1 MGVIKDVVASWEKKC
16 NNIPALFNLYARPY
30 KGIVNKELQLAEI
43 DDRDYVVNIG
53 CGAMPFT
60 AVYIAKL
67 SGAKVC
73 AIDYDQ
79 QAVKRA
85 RNCIKNLG
93 LTEQIE
99 VKVSDGT
106 SYSAEDFTAG
116 LVALQAEPKKEI
128 LENLLA
134 TANQGSRFVFRR
146 ARKAFSQQYDFL
158 PEEYEAEATVKQWM
172 LTFNR
177 SSLFVKN

>member
-30 KGIVNKELQLAEI
+30 KGIVKKELQLAGI
-43 DDRDYVVNIG
+43 DESDYVLNIG

-79 QAVKRA
+79 QAVNRA
-85 RNCIKNLG
+85 RNCIKKLG
-93 LTEQIE
+93 LAGQIE
-99 VKVSDGT
+99 VKVGDGT

-116 LVALQAEPKKEI
+116 LVALQAEPKGEI
-128 LENLLA
+128 LANLLA
-134 TANQGSRFVFRR
+134 TANQGNRFVFRR
-146 ARKAFSQQYDFL
+146 ARKMFSQQYDFL
-158 PEEYEAEATVKQWM
+158 PERYKPEATVRQWM

-177 SSLFVKN
+177 SALFVKN